1 MKKFPQGIMSVKG
14 NALQRGCEFSYN
26 PKVFRNRAIPGRSIP
41 GAPEA
46 EGSGSEFERGE
57 MGMNATRR
65 LAGLAIEATLF
76 LMAGS
81 GLSAFAQAPATGQDA
96 GAAKALKYTQAE
108 FNAEQACAAEK
119 VPATV
124 IKCADDFVAKYPNN
138 DLLVYIYPL
147 YFSAYTQLKNPQK
160 VIEYSDKL
168 VALGDKAEP
177 GVRYQALY
185 ARALSYAGLNI
196 KDTDPAAKDLA
207 TKGREAALLGL
218 KTLDEIKKPDTT
230 SAEDFKKQKLGPS
243 ILFNYTAGNAA
254 MTLKDFAAAA
264 TSFKAALALNPDDPI
279 TNYNLG
285 RAYQAMTPPQ
295 QMDAFWYF
303 AKAVTAKGATEVQ
316 SRQIK
321 GYLRKL
327 VANYQGGN
335 VCDSLTDAELNE
347 LLQLAGSSAERAE
360 SYKLASAA
368 DLDAA
373 QKAMTIA
380 SVVTDLKAGGDKGK
394 LTWLAACGLQFD
406 EVPGKVIEVVAGT
419 DAIVLKIAFVT
430 SDAEFDAATTPN
442 MDAKVVGQP
451 EAARVVKDSAVHFT
465 GTLTSYDP
473 DPAFFLHWEKGKV
486 KEEDIP
492 KDKGAPKK
500 PVRKPAARKP
510 GTKPS

>member
-1 MKKFPQGIMSVKG
+1 
-14 NALQRGCEFSYN
+14 
-26 PKVFRNRAIPGRSIP
+26 
-41 GAPEA
+41 
-46 EGSGSEFERGE
+46 
-57 MGMNATRR
+57 MNATRR
-65 LAGLAIEATLF
+65 LAGLAIVATLF

-81 GLSAFAQAPATGQDA
+81 GLSAFAQAPTTGQDA

-124 IKCADDFVAKYPNN
+124 IKCADDFVSKYPNN

-147 YFSAYTQLKNPQK
+147 YYRAYTQIKNPQK
-160 VIEYSDKL
+160 VIEYADKL

-177 GVRYQALY
+177 PIRYEALY

-207 TKGREAALLGL
+207 TKGRESALLGL
-218 KTLDEIKKPDTT
+218 KTLDELKKPDNL
-230 SAEDFKKQKLGPS
+230 SAEDFAKQKRQPA
-243 ILFNYTAGNAA
+243 ILFNYTAGSAA
-254 MTLKDFAAAA
+254 MTVKDFAAAA
-264 TSFKAALALNPDDPI
+264 ASFKAALALNPDDPI

-303 AKAVTAKGATEVQ
+303 AKAVTAKGATEAQ

-335 VCDSLTDAELNE
+335 VCESLTDAELNE
-347 LLQLAGSSAERAE
+347 LLQLAGSSAERPE
-360 SYKLASAA
+360 SYKIASAS

-406 EVPGKVIEVVAGT
+406 EVPGKVIEVVPGT

-442 MDAKVVGQP
+442 MDVKVVGQP
-451 EAARVVKDSAVHFT
+451 EAARVEKDSAVHFT

-492 KDKGAPKK
+492 KEKAAPKK

-510 GTKPS
+510 AAKPS

>member
-1 MKKFPQGIMSVKG
+1 MRTSCGQGAGFPIIP
-14 NALQRGCEFSYN
+14 RFSETKRF
-26 PKVFRNRAIPGRSIP
+26 PAEAFR

-46 EGSGSEFERGE
+46 EYSGSEFERGE
-57 MGMNATRR
+57 MGMNATRK
-65 LAGLAIEATLF
+65 LTGLAMIATLF

-81 GLSAFAQAPATGQDA
+81 WVSALAQAPAAGQDA
-96 GAAKALKYTQAE
+96 GAAKGPKYTQAE
-108 FNAEQACAAEK
+108 YNAEQACAAEK
-119 VPATV
+119 VPAAV
-124 IKCADDFVAKYPNN
+124 IKCADDFVSKYPNS

-147 YFSAYTQLKNPQK
+147 YYRAYTGLKNPQK
-160 VIEYSDKL
+160 VIEYADKL
-168 VALGDKAEP
+168 VGLGDKAEA
-177 GVRYQALY
+177 GIRYEALY

-196 KDTDPAAKDLA
+196 KDTDPSAKELA
-207 TKGREAALLGL
+207 TKAREAALLGL
-218 KTLDEIKKPDTT
+218 KTLDELKKPDNM
-230 SAEDFKKQKLGPS
+230 SAEDFAKQKQQPA
-243 ILFNYTAGNAA
+243 ILFNYTAGNAS
-254 MTLKDFAAAA
+254 MTLKDYPAAVA
-264 TSFKAALALNPDDPI
+264 SFKAVLALNPDDPVAY
-279 TNYNLG
+279 YNVG
-285 RAYQAMTPPQ
+285 RAYQAITPPQ

-303 AKAVTAKGATEVQ
+303 AKAVTAKGATEAQ

-321 GYLRKL
+321 TYLRKL

-360 SYKLASAA
+360 SYKLASSA

-406 EVPGKVIEVVAGT
+406 EVPGKVIEVVPGT

-442 MDAKVVGQP
+442 MDVKVVGQP
-451 EAARVVKDSAVHFT
+451 EAARVEKDSAAHFT

-473 DPAFFLHWEKGKV
+473 EPAFFLHWEKAKV

-500 PVRKPAARKP
+500 PVRKPAAKKP
-510 GTKPS
+510 GTKPN